1 MTGTGKVNY
10 MEHGAE
16 LLAALEGVENAITAR
31 GIDPALRHLVKLR
44 ASQINGCGFCVKMHT
59 REAREDGETN
69 DRLDRLVVWRHV
81 NDFTPDERAALAWI
95 EALTELPKEADFGA
109 LRQGLRA
116 HFSDAE
122 ITSLTAMAGM
132 INLWN
137 RVQISNH

>member
-1 MTGTGKVNY
+1 MTDTGKVNH
-10 MEHGAE
+10 MAHGAE
-16 LLAALEGVENAITAR
+16 LIAALQAVENAIGAR
-31 GIDPALRHLVKLR
+31 GIDPMLRHLVKLR

-81 NDFTPDERAALAWI
+81 NDFTPDEKAALAWT
-95 EALTELPKEADFGA
+95 EALTELPKDADFAA
-109 LRQGLRA
+109 LRQSLRA
-116 HFSDAE
+116 HFSDPE
-122 ITSLTAMAGM
+122 ITTLTAMAGM